1 MMVSESSTIVIL
13 LAACVGLLAMGLMLI
28 FRLLAR
34 LSSIESLL
42 AQNNSSSEASAVQQ
56 DSSETMQGGA
66 FEAFLKEDPS
76 RRKLPKREQFAGY
89 RRWRQENGLNWSNP

>member
-42 AQNNSSSEASAVQQ
+42 AINNSSSEASAVQQ
-56 DSSETMQGGA
+56 DSSEKMQGGA

>member
-42 AQNNSSSEASAVQQ
+42 AINNSSSEASAVQQ

>member
-42 AQNNSSSEASAVQQ
+42 AQNNSPSEASAVQQ

-76 RRKLPKREQFAGY
+76 RRKLPKREQFACY

>member
-42 AQNNSSSEASAVQQ
+42 AINNSSSEASAVQQ
-56 DSSETMQGGA
+56 DSSGTMQGGA

>member
-42 AQNNSSSEASAVQQ
+42 AQNNSPSEASAVQQ

-89 RRWRQENGLNWSNP
+89 RRWRQDNGLNWSNP